1 MSSLRGCRGRNPL
14 DRIVEMKRAERSG
27 QPRQH
32 SETHGA
38 HRPLAAPNFS
48 NRSFERAVRLLRA
61 IGDEGRLRLMEILS
75 RQEACVGDIAK
86 TMGERISTISERLRR
101 LRDAGL
107 VASRREGRQRFY
119 SVADGHITELVLNS
133 LSHAVEDE
141 M

>member
-1 MSSLRGCRGRNPL
+1 
-14 DRIVEMKRAERSG
+14 MKRTRRSG
-27 QPRQH
+27 QPRQQ

-75 RQEACVGDIAK
+75 RQEACVGDLAE

-107 VASRREGRQRFY
+107 VASRRDGKHRFY
-119 SVADGHITELVLNS
+119 SVADGHITELVMNS